1 MQPSPPRILLLT
13 TLDAIGVTRLPQLF
27 HAAGCHVSV
36 LAPRRLAVCRSRYVA
51 QRFFAEADLDIY
63 LEQLRQHLNTQAY
76 DWVIVCDETL
86 LWELIRR
93 RAANAEAIW
102 IDRCLPVSLTNAEL
116 IASKHQFLTAAQDMG
131 LPVPALQL
139 CASLADATQAAQQ
152 IGYPVILRAE
162 QSLGGSGVRLAESPA
177 ELVEHYTNFAQTS
190 AVAVQRYVAN
200 ARSAM
205 TEVLYDRG
213 RLVAWNSSYLVAGW
227 PTPMAASCV
236 REPMNHSAL
245 EPLLQRIGALTGFH
259 GLGGVD
265 WLHDER
271 GQLHLVEF
279 NPRPTPG
286 YHLARQMDVDFA
298 AALQGML
305 AGCNATQRPQLQ
317 PGELLSERAHQYLF
331 PQYLY
336 RAIDDRTYL
345 QMRRVWRDVPWCDP
359 LLVAAH
365 LRRVCGHYL
374 PQQWRERLRR
384 YRAEFQ
390 SQRCVRV
397 SSPTVKEGSL

>member
-162 QSLGGSGVRLAESPA
+162 QSLGDKAIKPPARVRGYIERHISIKIFVSILLSSVCKAEN
-177 ELVEHYTNFAQTS
+177 T
-190 AVAVQRYVAN
+190 
-200 ARSAM
+200 
-205 TEVLYDRG
+205 
-213 RLVAWNSSYLVAGW
+213 
-227 PTPMAASCV
+227 
-236 REPMNHSAL
+236 
-245 EPLLQRIGALTGFH
+245 LL
-259 GLGGVD
+259 
-265 WLHDER
+265 
-271 GQLHLVEF
+271 
-279 NPRPTPG
+279 
-286 YHLARQMDVDFA
+286 LARVFSYK
-298 AALQGML
+298 L
-305 AGCNATQRPQLQ
+305 NY
-317 PGELLSERAHQYLF
+317 LLITKQ
-331 PQYLY
+331 
-336 RAIDDRTYL
+336 I
-345 QMRRVWRDVPWCDP
+345 
-359 LLVAAH
+359 
-365 LRRVCGHYL
+365 
-374 PQQWRERLRR
+374 
-384 YRAEFQ
+384 
-390 SQRCVRV
+390 
-397 SSPTVKEGSL
+397 